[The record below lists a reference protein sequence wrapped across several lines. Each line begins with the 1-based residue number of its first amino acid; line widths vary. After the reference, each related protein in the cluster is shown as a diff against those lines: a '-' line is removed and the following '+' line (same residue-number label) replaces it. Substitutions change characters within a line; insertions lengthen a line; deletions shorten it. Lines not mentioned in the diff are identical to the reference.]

1 MPSLENHFLALIV
14 AGGLGTRFSS
24 LENKTTKLLYGLPVL
39 EYSLQAFQSCP
50 FISEIILVGE
60 NKVTFNELSA
70 RYPKLTGISDG
81 GKTRT
86 ESVWN
91 GLQAINSSTRYVFIH
106 DAARPLLE
114 VSFINR
120 MAEQML
126 SQNHLTGLFPVL
138 PLYDALKTL
147 DTDFFP
153 VTYEGQ
159 PLYRTQTPQLF
170 QWSALKSA
178 FMENASLQPFRDE
191 IQMIQ
196 HFRKESQFLAIP
208 GSYHLE
214 KITTLQEWHLIEKL
228 VPTES
233 CIGIGY
239 DFHSFLTGRDL
250 VLGGITIPDYEGLEG
265 DSDGDVYTHSVLE
278 ALLGALSLGD
288 MGSFFGVGTPEVMNK
303 KSTDFLQQLYKDE
316 HFKNVH
322 IKHIDTTIVC
332 KKPVLKS
339 WIPAMKKNIS
349 QHLSISENQINIK
362 STTDKGMDAAGEG
375 KGIRC
380 ITVVLLDIIRRSYA
394 G

>member
-1 MPSLENHFLALIV
+1 MPSLEHHFSVVIV

-24 LENKTTKLLYGLPVL
+24 VENKTTKLLYGLPVL

-50 FISEIILVGE
+50 YVTDIILVGE
-60 NKVTFNELSA
+60 AKVITKELST
-70 RYPKLTGISDG
+70 RYSKLTGVRAG

-91 GLQAINSSTRYVFIH
+91 GLQAIDSSAQYVFIH

-120 MAEQML
+120 MAEQIL
-126 SQNHLTGLFPVL
+126 LQNHLTGLFPVL
-138 PLYDALKTL
+138 PLYDALKNL
-147 DTDFFP
+147 DRDYFP

-178 FMENASLQPFRDE
+178 FMENVSLQPFRDE

-239 DFHSFLTGRDL
+239 DFHYFLTGRDL
-250 VLGGITIPDYEGLEG
+250 VLGGITIPGYEGLEG
-265 DSDGDVYTHSVLE
+265 DSDGDVYIHSVLE
-278 ALLGALSLGD
+278 ALLGALTLGD

-303 KSTDFLQQLYKDE
+303 KSTTFLQQLCENE

>member
-1 MPSLENHFLALIV
+1 MPNPENHFSALVV

-24 LENKTTKLLYGLPVL
+24 LENKNTKWLYGLPVL

-50 FISEIILVGE
+50 FIADIVLVG
-60 NKVTFNELSA
+60 NDKIDSKELSA
-70 RYPKLTGISDG
+70 RYPKLTGIRAG

-91 GLQAINSSTRYVFIH
+91 GLQAIDSSARYVFIH

-120 MAEQML
+120 MAEQIL
-126 SQNHLTGLFPVL
+126 LQNHLTGLFPVL
-138 PLYDALKTL
+138 PLYDALKSL
-147 DTDFFP
+147 DRDFFP

-170 QWSALKSA
+170 QWSVLKSV
-178 FMENASLQPFRDE
+178 FIENASLQPFRDE
-191 IQMIQ
+191 IQMIR

-228 VPTES
+228 APVET
-233 CIGIGY
+233 CIGVGY
-239 DFHSFLTGRDL
+239 DFHYFQTGRDL
-250 VLGGITIPDYEGLEG
+250 VLGGLTIPGYEGLEG
-265 DSDGDVYTHSVLE
+265 DSDGDVYVHSVLE

-288 MGSFFGVGTPEVMNK
+288 MGSFFGVGTPEVMHK
-303 KSTDFLQQLYKDE
+303 KSTGFLLQLYEDE
-316 HFKNVH
+316 HFKNVR

-380 ITVVLLDIIRRSYA
+380 ITVVLLDILRRSYA